1 MQPSRDSFP
10 VVGIGASAGGVEAL
24 SRLFQQLGTELHAA
38 FVVVT
43 HLARHRE
50 SLLPEILARYTRM
63 PVVAAIDGQP
73 IEPGRLYLN
82 SPDTILTV
90 MNSRFV
96 VTERTE
102 ERNPID
108 ILLASVAV
116 SAGHRAIAVILSGT
130 GTDGAIGVKAVREAG
145 GLTLA
150 QRFDGDPNA
159 HHGMPDA
166 AVATG
171 FVDDVLP
178 IEALAARLT
187 DYIASFATTGL
198 NVEQPDE
205 EARNRLD
212 AAKAEICAIL
222 HARVGHDFSGYKTS
236 TFLRR
241 LARRMQVRRILDLP
255 GYTAFIRAN
264 AEEADLLFRELLI
277 GVSSFFRD
285 PSAYDVLNTLV
296 IPNLFSGRDA
306 GDSIRVWVPACSTG
320 EEAYTIAI
328 LLREHA
334 GTSQVRL
341 QIFATDVDESALAVA
356 RQGRYPAKLLESQP
370 PDRLARFFVRE
381 GSSLAVAKEIRD
393 ICMFSCHNLIRDPP
407 FSRVDLISCRNL
419 LIYFGAALQNQVMPL
434 FHYALR
440 PSGFL
445 FLGSS
450 EHASRHATLFEA
462 IDGKHRVFRR
472 RNLPGRPTIFPS
484 VLQSV
489 GQHALRAV
497 PTSPT
502 AAKPDIVARGQALVL
517 DRYAPAH
524 VIVNRQ
530 WGVLHFSVRT
540 GKYIEAPSGSPSR
553 DLLAMVRKGLAPSLR
568 SALNEAAETGH
579 ATRRD
584 NVGMQ
589 TEAGTQSV
597 SIVVEPIQDRGVEAV
612 WLVIFT
618 DTVPPDGEAE
628 RATPATPTDRDEALR
643 QLEGELAETRQQLTT
658 AIEEHLISDEELK
671 SINEEML
678 SMNEELQSAN
688 EELETSKEEL
698 QSVNE
703 ELHSV
708 NAELSDKVDELDR
721 SNNDVRNLLDSTQIA
736 TLFLDE
742 SLNIR
747 TFTPAVSEV
756 FRLLPGDRGRSILD
770 FGNALDYGELAGDA
784 NATLASGAALERK
797 LVTRDGMTHF
807 LVRLLP
813 YRKADDVIDGVI
825 LTFVNVTSLVE
836 LGHQQA
842 LVSELNHRVKN
853 VLAVVSSL
861 AHQLARRCTTLQ
873 EFDAGFADR
882 MAGLAST
889 HSILARNSWVTA
901 PLSGLIIG
909 ELRAFVADA
918 GRVTVSGPEVQLNPH
933 AATTLGIAIHELATN
948 AVKYGALAAE
958 RGRLVVTWAFEMR
971 DEAEWLVLEW
981 RENGGPPIVEP
992 QRKGFGTEL
1001 IERSLAYEFDG
1012 SARIEFL
1019 PDGVVVTLALPG
1031 EHVTHDA
1038 GPS

>member
-24 SRLFQQLGTELHAA
+24 SRLFHQLGTELHAA

-50 SLLPEILARYTRM
+50 SLLPEILARYTAM

-90 MNSRFV
+90 MNGRFV

-150 QRFDGDPNA
+150 QRFDGDLNA

-178 IEALAARLT
+178 IEALAARLA
-187 DYIASFATTGL
+187 DYITSFGATVL
-198 NVEQPDE
+198 PDTAADE
-205 EARNRLD
+205 SARGQLD
-212 AAKAEICAIL
+212 GAKAEICAIL
-222 HARVGHDFSGYKTS
+222 NARVGHDFSGYKTS

-241 LARRMQVRRILDLP
+241 LARRMLVRRILDLP
-255 GYTAFIRAN
+255 GYVAFIRAN
-264 AEEADLLFRELLI
+264 GEEADLLFRELLI
-277 GVSSFFRD
+277 GVSSFFRN
-285 PSAYDVLNTLV
+285 PGAYDVLAAQA
-296 IPNLFSGRDA
+296 IPHLFSGR
-306 GDSIRVWVPACSTG
+306 DSIRVWVPGCSTG
-320 EEAYTIAI
+320 EEAYTLAI

-334 GTSQVRL
+334 GTSQARL
-341 QIFATDVDESALAVA
+341 QIFATDVDENALAVA
-356 RQGRYPAKLLESQP
+356 RQGRYPARLLETQP
-370 PDRLARFFVRE
+370 PERLARFFVRE
-381 GSSLAVAKEIRD
+381 GSSYAVAKEIRD
-393 ICMFSCHNLIRDPP
+393 ICMFACHSLIRDPP

-419 LIYFGAALQNQVMPL
+419 LIYFGADLQNQVMPL
-434 FHYALR
+434 FHYAIR
-440 PSGFL
+440 PGGFL

-450 EHASRHATLFEA
+450 EHASRHTALFEPL
-462 IDGKHRVFRR
+462 DSKHRVFRR
-472 RNLPGRPTIFPS
+472 RDLPGRPTIFS
-484 VLQSV
+484 AAMQSA
-489 GQHALRAV
+489 GQRALRAGAIG
-497 PTSPT
+497 P
-502 AAKPDIVARGQALVL
+502 AAGKSAIVARGQALVL
-517 DRYAPAH
+517 ERYAPAH
-524 VIVNRQ
+524 VVINRD
-530 WGVLHFSVRT
+530 GSVLHFSVRT
-540 GKYIEAPSGSPSR
+540 GKYLEAPTGSPSR
-553 DLLAMVRKGLAPSLR
+553 DLLAMVRRGLAPALR
-568 SALNEAAETGH
+568 SALKETAETGRV
-579 ATRRD
+579 ARRD

-589 TEAGTQSV
+589 TEAGTQPV
-597 SIVVEPIQDRGVEAV
+597 NLVLQPIQDRGPEAE
-612 WLVIFT
+612 WLVVFT
-618 DTVPPDGEAE
+618 DAMPPDAQAA
-628 RATPATPTDRDEALR
+628 RAAAPPVERDEAIR
-643 QLEGELAETRQQLTT
+643 QLEAEVGETRQQLAST
-658 AIEEHLISDEELK
+658 IEEHLLSEEELK
-671 SINEEML
+671 SVNEEML

-770 FGNALDYGELAGDA
+770 FGNALDYGELADDA

-797 LVTRDGMTHF
+797 LVTRDGTTHF

-836 LGHQQA
+836 LGQQQA

-861 AHQLARRCTTLQ
+861 AHQLARRCATLQ

-889 HSILARNSWVTA
+889 HSILARNNWVSA
-901 PLSGLIIG
+901 PLVGLILG
-909 ELRAFVADA
+909 ELHAFVADA

-971 DEAEWLVLEW
+971 DAAEWLVLEW
-981 RENGGPPIVEP
+981 RENGGPPVVEP
-992 QRKGFGTEL
+992 QRKSFGTEL

-1031 EHVTHDA
+1031 EHVTRGA